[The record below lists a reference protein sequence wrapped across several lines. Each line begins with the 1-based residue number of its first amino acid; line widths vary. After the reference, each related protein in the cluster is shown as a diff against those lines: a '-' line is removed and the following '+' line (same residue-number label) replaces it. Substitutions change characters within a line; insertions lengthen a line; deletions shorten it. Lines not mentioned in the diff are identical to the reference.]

1 MSAIVNTGAVAPAEP
16 MPAAPT
22 PVRLDK
28 ATVIALVGCQVGL
41 HGSLNGAR
49 MAAPLQALS
58 DGYAAAPIGLLM
70 ALFALLPV
78 MLAMP
83 AGRLA
88 DRHGYHLPVHLALG
102 LCFAG
107 SVLGAMSS
115 HFIALC
121 TAAAL
126 VGAGSAIGM
135 IALQRTAGRLA
146 SNAAERLRIFSW
158 IALAPAIAN
167 FLGPMLAGLLIDH
180 VGFRA
185 AFAALALLP
194 VMTWLFARR
203 VPREATA
210 PAASV
215 DAQTGGHT
223 GDKRRKAWD
232 LLDLPD
238 FRRLLFVNWL
248 IAASW
253 DAHSFALPIL
263 GHQRALSASAIGAV
277 LAAYAVASGG
287 VRLLIPLLAHRLQ
300 PRLMMSGALAMTAGM
315 FAIYPL
321 LDSAWGMAACAALLG
336 LGLGMIQPA
345 VMSTLHQVAPHDR
358 QGEALGLRSLF
369 IHGST
374 LVMPLAFGA
383 IGAALGVA
391 PVFWVMG
398 VALAAGCWQSA
409 CLPCGSTPGPRSK

>member
-1 MSAIVNTGAVAPAEP
+1 MTPRWCRPSKPLLAERVDSAR
-16 MPAAPT
+16 
-22 PVRLDK
+22 RLDK

-49 MAAPLQALS
+49 MAAPLQALA

-70 ALFALLPV
+70 ALFALFPV

-107 SVLGAMSS
+107 SVLGAISS

-121 TAAAL
+121 AAAAL

-146 SNAAERLRIFSW
+146 GSGAERLRIFSW

-167 FLGPMLAGLLIDH
+167 FLGPMLAGVLIDH

-185 AFAALALLP
+185 AFAALAALP
-194 VMTWLFARR
+194 LMTWAFSRR

-210 PAASV
+210 PAPQAAAKPG
-215 DAQTGGHT
+215 DAPRG
-223 GDKRRKAWD
+223 KAWD
-232 LLDLPD
+232 LLNLPD

-263 GHQRALSASAIGAV
+263 GHERTLSASAIGSV
-277 LAAYAVASGG
+277 LAAYAVASGA
-287 VRLLIPLLAHRLQ
+287 VRLLIPMLAHRLQ
-300 PRLMMSGALAMTAGM
+300 PRLMMVGALALTAGM
-315 FAIYPL
+315 FALYPL
-321 LDSAWGMAACAALLG
+321 LHSAWAMAGCAAVLG
-336 LGLGMIQPA
+336 LCLGMIQPA
-345 VMSTLHQVAPHDR
+345 VMSTMHHIAPHDR

-383 IGAALGVA
+383 VGAALGVS

-398 VALAAGCWQSA
+398 VALAVGSWQA
-409 CLPCGSTPGPRSK
+409 ARLPQESRA